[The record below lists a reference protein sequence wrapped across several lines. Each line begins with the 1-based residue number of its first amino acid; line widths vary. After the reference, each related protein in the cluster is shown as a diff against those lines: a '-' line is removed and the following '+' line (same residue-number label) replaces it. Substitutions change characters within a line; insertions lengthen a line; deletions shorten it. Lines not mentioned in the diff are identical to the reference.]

1 MAVITKPL
9 LWSDQLANEIV
20 RLRAPEP
27 SDLELLY
34 AWENNPS
41 TWKVSNTIAPVS
53 RYMLQQFIDTASRD
67 LFEVRQL
74 RLIIETIKEH
84 KPVGTIEL
92 YDFDPFHL
100 RAGIGILI
108 GDTSERRKG
117 YAENALRVL
126 IAYAFD
132 ILCLHQVY
140 CNIAL
145 SNQISLKLFTKAGF
159 SVIGIRKEWNRNA
172 DGWEDEYFLQLINQK
187 QIH

>member
-1 MAVITKPL
+1 MATQPFL
-9 LWSDQLANEIV
+9 LSDQLANDVI

-27 SDLELLY
+27 SDLDILY
-34 AWENNPS
+34 LWENNPS
-41 TWKVSNTIAPVS
+41 TWKVSNTIVPVS
-53 RYMLQQFIDTASRD
+53 KYILKQFIDNASKD
-67 LFEVRQL
+67 LFEVHQL
-74 RLIIETIKEH
+74 RLIIETTKEK
-84 KPVGTIEL
+84 KPVGTVEL

-108 GDTSERRKG
+108 GDLSERRKG

-126 IAYAFD
+126 IAYVFD
-132 ILCLHQVY
+132 ILCLHQIY

-145 SNQISLKLFTKAGF
+145 SNESSLKLFTKAGF
-159 SVIGIRKEWNRNA
+159 SIVGIRKEWNRNA

>member
-1 MAVITKPL
+1 MVTESL
-9 LWSDQLANEIV
+9 LWSDQLANEII

-34 AWENNPS
+34 TWENNPS
-41 TWKVSNTIAPVS
+41 TWKVSNTIVPVS
-53 RYMLQQFIDTASRD
+53 RYMLKQFIDNASKD

-74 RLIIETIKEH
+74 RLIIETTKEQ
-84 KPVGTIEL
+84 KPVGTIEI

-100 RAGIGILI
+100 RAGVGILI
-108 GDTSERRKG
+108 GDISERKKG
-117 YAENALRVL
+117 YAKNALKVL

-132 ILCLHQVY
+132 ILCLHQLY

-145 SNQISLKLFTKAGF
+145 SNESSLKLFTEAGF
-159 SVIGIRKEWNRNA
+159 TVVGIRKEWNRNA

-187 QIH
+187 QVH